1 MIDVSDIIFKFRNFL
16 LLSWTYLLEL
26 DDDDITK
33 SFQENFIEVIWELIM
48 QTFLFTKIKTDVI
61 IQCYYNGEGIEFY
74 SYSNRAFCPDREV
87 THEIFCLPKK
97 GEYVF
102 DFLNATNISLTAND
116 DFEFD
121 RLVGRSE
128 DPLLTYLF
136 QLLK

>member
-16 LLSWTYLLEL
+16 LLSWPYLIEL
-26 DDDDITK
+26 DDDDITQ